1 MLQVTEDAV
10 SPERREH
17 RRHEGPLRRCRH
29 VGSNL
34 HAPATLAA
42 PAYIAGIGEAQERAF
57 GRLVLR
63 LQEEDGSRV
72 SCTAQPT
79 PRTRSGRVGLH
90 QGRRR
95 WLWAKRRT
103 RGRRGWKRSW

>member
-34 HAPATLAA
+34 HAPDTLAA

-57 GRLVLR
+57 GRLVQR
-63 LQEEDGSRV
+63 LQEEDGSRGWGSV
-72 SCTAQPT
+72 LPS
-79 PRTRSGRVGLH
+79 PRTRSGLAGLH
-90 QGRRR
+90 LRRRR

-103 RGRRGWKRSW
+103 RGRRGWKRCW